1 MQQGKNKSTTNVP
14 EHHNIIHDNQLSRHQ
29 VSTKL
34 TDEQTASPKNEPMD
48 KLMQLHIQIKKDKG
62 KTKLQLKKQQ
72 NSNEINGRYEL
83 PGDT

>member
-1 MQQGKNKSTTNVP
+1 M
-14 EHHNIIHDNQLSRHQ
+14 
-29 VSTKL
+29 STKL

-72 NSNEINGRYEL
+72 NSNEINGRYDL
-83 PGDT
+83 PGDP